1 MTAALDGKSVAV
13 VGASSGIGRGVAM
26 RAIRSG
32 ADVVVAARRTDRL
45 EETVRAAGGGRV
57 VRCDLLAD
65 GAADALVKELQTW
78 STRLDVLFVSAGAA
92 PLRRLASTSVEE
104 WRRALDTNVIGIN
117 RLIAAALEVLDEQS
131 VVAVVSSEV
140 AVAPRSHLGAYGAS
154 KAALEHSIEQW
165 REEHPWL
172 RVMTISLGATVP
184 TEFGNQFEIDETMD
198 ALKAW
203 ADAGRHQSAFMDNE
217 EVCDVIVGAIELLLV
232 APTVSMPRL
241 CLRSPSPTA
250 TDADAVRTSAAM
262 SRQTT

>member
-1 MTAALDGKSVAV
+1 MTSALDGRSVAV

-32 ADVVVAARRTDRL
+32 ADVVVAARRVDRL
-45 EETVRAAGGGRV
+45 EETVRDAGGGRV

-65 GAADALVKELQTW
+65 GADAVVEEVRR
-78 STRLDVLFVSAGAA
+78 SSSRLDVLFVSAGSA
-92 PLRRLASTSVEE
+92 PLRRLAATSAEE
-104 WRRALDTNVIGIN
+104 WRHALETNVIGIN
-117 RLIAAALEVLDEQS
+117 RLIAAALGLLDERS
-131 VVAVVSSEV
+131 VVAVVSSEA

-184 TEFGNQFEIDETMD
+184 TEFGNQFEAEETME
-198 ALKAW
+198 ALTAW
-203 ADAGRHQSAFMDNE
+203 ANAGHHQSAFMNTD
-217 EVCDVIVGAIELLLV
+217 EVCDVIVGALGLLLV
-232 APTVSMPRL
+232 APTVAVPRL
-241 CLRSPSPTA
+241 CLRSPSPAA
-250 TDADAVRTSAAM
+250 TDADAVRMSVAA

>member
-1 MTAALDGKSVAV
+1 MTAALAGRSVAV

-32 ADVVVAARRTDRL
+32 ADVVVAARRIDRL
-45 EETVRAAGGGRV
+45 EETVHDAGGGRL
-57 VRCDLLAD
+57 VRCDLLAE
-65 GAADALVKELQTW
+65 GADALVEEVRR
-78 STRLDVLFVSAGAA
+78 SSSHLDVLFVSAGAA

-104 WRRALDTNVIGIN
+104 WRHALETNVIGIN
-117 RLIAAALEVLDEQS
+117 RLIAAALDVLDERS
-131 VVAVVSSEV
+131 VVAVVSSEA

-184 TEFGNQFEIDETMD
+184 TEFGNQFEVEETMA
-198 ALKAW
+198 ALTAW
-203 ADAGRHQSAFMDNE
+203 ANSGHQQSAFMNTDD
-217 EVCDVIVGAIELLLV
+217 VCDVIVGTLELLV
-232 APTVSMPRL
+232 AAPTVAIPRL

-250 TDADAVRTSAAM
+250 MDADAVRTDAAT
-262 SRQTT
+262 SRPTT

>member
-1 MTAALDGKSVAV
+1 
-13 VGASSGIGRGVAM
+13 
-26 RAIRSG
+26 
-32 ADVVVAARRTDRL
+32 L
-45 EETVRAAGGGRV
+45 EETVRDAGGGRV

-65 GAADALVKELQTW
+65 GADALVDDIRRR
-78 STRLDVLFVSAGAA
+78 SARLDVLFVSAGAA

-104 WRRALDTNVIGIN
+104 WRRALETNVIGIN
-117 RLIAAALEVLDEQS
+117 RLIAAALEVLDERS

-184 TEFGNQFEIDETMD
+184 TEFGNQFELDETRE

-203 ADAGRHQSAFMDNE
+203 ADAGRHQTAFMDTE
-217 EVCDVIVGAIELLLV
+217 EVCDVIVGALELLV
-232 APTVSMPRL
+232 AAPTVAIPRL

-250 TDADAVRTSAAM
+250 TDADAVRTSVAT